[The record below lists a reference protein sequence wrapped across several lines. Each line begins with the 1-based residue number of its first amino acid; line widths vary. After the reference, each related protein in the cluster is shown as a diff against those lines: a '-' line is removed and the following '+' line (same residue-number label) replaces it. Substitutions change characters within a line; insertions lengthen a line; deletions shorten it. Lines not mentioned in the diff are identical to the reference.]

1 MGHLNSPNISFYF
14 HFLIV
19 IKDSNIH
26 KNKVFR
32 FCRVHIKGYFFIKF
46 FFFLYNELFL
56 GSFTQ
61 VARQKTTNFLSSKI
75 LTMVLQVINFYIQNI
90 LGKLKISSN
99 TSGKL
104 LTTTLYTFRFFN

>member
-46 FFFLYNELFL
+46 LFFFIQWTFSREFHTGSSTENYKLSFKQDSYN
-56 GSFTQ
+56 GT
-61 VARQKTTNFLSSKI
+61 AG
-75 LTMVLQVINFYIQNI
+75 Y
-90 LGKLKISSN
+90 
-99 TSGKL
+99 KL
-104 LTTTLYTFRFFN
+104 LYSKYIREA